1 MQTITQIT
9 PSSKRLQL
17 DDETYAEVDQ
27 RSGLVTIH
35 EGQRTGSDQDWGG
48 RVTGYLSLAQ
58 AIQIVKAAL
67 DADEDARFADMIAQ
81 WEAQQ
86 DAQTDATSAHWGHD

>member
-1 MQTITQIT
+1 MQIITQIT
-9 PSSKRLQL
+9 PSGKRLQL
-17 DDETYAEVDQ
+17 DSETYAEVDQ

-58 AIQIVKAAL
+58 AIEIVKAAL
-67 DADEDARFADMIAQ
+67 DADEDARFAAMIAR
-81 WEAQQ
+81 WEAMQ
-86 DAQTDATSAHWGHD
+86 DAKADAMSAHWGHD